1 MEFWNNIINAALLG
15 TDKKHLG
22 REELAVELSD
32 VFMEVSSNE
41 EIDREEKF
49 LQITSAALNFRV
61 CGATSISDANIST
74 READKETKS
83 YCNIASLQALKDI
96 LEEQSHSLL
105 VFWLRECND

>member
-49 LQITSAALNFRV
+49 LQIKDWFIKPSAVFHTL
-61 CGATSISDANIST
+61 T
-74 READKETKS
+74 RITP
-83 YCNIASLQALKDI
+83 C
-96 LEEQSHSLL
+96 L
-105 VFWLRECND
+105 VK